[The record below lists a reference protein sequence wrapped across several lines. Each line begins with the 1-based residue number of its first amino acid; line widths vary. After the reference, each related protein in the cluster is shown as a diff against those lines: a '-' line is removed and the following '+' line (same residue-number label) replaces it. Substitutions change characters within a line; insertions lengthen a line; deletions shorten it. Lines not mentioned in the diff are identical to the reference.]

1 MPTLSDYQSHP
12 DWAKLTPEQK
22 VKVADI
28 TFDKSYAK
36 HADWQKMNDAQRQE
50 AKQSYY
56 RQNSIEPIAPPN
68 EFIKS
73 AVNKWQEQSSGGIVD
88 TEEGTDWAGNL
99 VGALAGGATNVGTG
113 ALIGAGIGSIVPVIG
128 TAIGA
133 TVGGTIG
140 AVAGGFG
147 QSLRET
153 QNAGKPF
160 SELTAGDYGRAII
173 EGGINAVPVAGVGGK
188 ALTRLATGALFDAGL
203 NAGASVAGQAIQKGE
218 VDGMEVL
225 QQGAFG
231 AGGHLAGGIIQQ
243 QLGKRMAKAE
253 AQAQAEQALQGVD
266 ASQVGVLPEGM
277 APPQA
282 DLSEIL
288 PYDDTPF
295 DVNAFTQDRTTQVQ
309 TDLQAKIQEAV
320 SLKAQGGHNQA
331 KLIRTSLSKEM
342 NTLAKNGDPLAS
354 TYAQALDE
362 IDNQAKA
369 LKQKKNA
376 PLDET
381 AVLPEGSFDP
391 NTAELGE
398 TRIDPN
404 TGETVYYGGKITNEA
419 EAPDLPDPFFLEEL
433 QRRDKVKTLEP
444 IGTPVK
450 PKFLKG
456 DFSKVTLK
464 DIEDVLS
471 DQLHEKSNVGQAYAV
486 DTLQSLGFKVDRLKL
501 NAKGTESRAGENYRV
516 KVAGKNV
523 VFKGQDPFS
532 TVINRL
538 NKEHGVNITGSI
550 ARRISKAKN
559 FDILNELVVM
569 NGDDLDLKYSEQ
581 QGTQSQAFQ
590 ALQEKLA
597 GNQMANMDYPTNKA
611 FAIQE
616 AKTQE
621 LLNDL
626 DKVNTPRE
634 FEAVQSRYQDV
645 LNNSIYPEYTQE
657 IITPKLEEAQ
667 VLLEGFTPLNQAKQ
681 DQLKARL
688 ERDLNQ
694 AQTPEDIARVAEE
707 LYSDG
712 TMQALIDEDS
722 FYESLGTKLQEAEE
736 RLNNPVRSTNEEDL
750 IFNEVE
756 NEAKLALEKKPN
768 LKNGDLGHP
777 LNKSIFTEFTELQ
790 KKLANNPVLEKT
802 ITQEYG
808 LIKENNPYHFQE
820 PVSFKDFVAQNPQ
833 LEGMSK
839 AIKNAEYQAFLESVE
854 TPDMLVSNAKAELWG
869 YKQKNRIAQLLENS
883 TNQKNELIKA
893 SSSDFIPSSQ
903 NTVRLDE
910 AGNPIEVSEVYRSK
924 SKGAKE
930 GSQSKSKYYTF
941 KTDVITD
948 GGVIGFKD
956 NNLLVNFDEN
966 GDFNNMSSL
975 FSTSTPK
982 NEVAVSDHLYG
993 NRNLL
998 NGKFLKTKS
1007 VDVVGDL
1014 TPEILENGM
1023 FFKLKE
1029 DRWLGR
1035 DGNLYFLKKMPS
1047 ETEIK
1052 NYITS
1057 EAYSQD
1063 LDFVNQKNK
1072 ELSLILNE
1080 NTQVPTSAEIAQVAM
1095 PETPS
1100 AKPSPTVT
1108 ARNVDDLTKVGKA
1121 YFGLNDEQAKAQA
1134 VVSDL
1139 IIQKIAERKGVSVKD
1154 AYDSI
1159 GFKKSN
1165 VSDLKEGA
1173 MFQDAGNILNDL
1185 NPTGGLFTDYT
1196 PESRTIAKL
1205 GENITTLANTAG
1217 KNPNDFVTIYRG
1229 SNLQSKINNG
1239 DFVTTNKQLAQDYA
1253 GGGKVLSEKVRY
1265 GDILDDTS
1273 EPLGE
1278 EYILRKGA
1286 FEEINNPDIRFQSQ
1300 KGAMETLENGK
1311 SVIHALTDP
1320 DVSTP
1325 LHEIAHVYEGVL
1337 TDSERTA
1344 ILDWAGHK
1352 DWQTDT
1358 SERFA
1363 RGFEKYLS
1371 EGKAP
1376 NKSLEG
1382 VFESFKTWLLDIYKG
1397 ITGSDIDLQLNTKM
1411 RAIYDEMLTP
1421 SKLDDA
1427 LPPQKGGAEIAS
1439 SGKGSPQARLDG
1451 KAQEIGFKNIK
1462 HLMQGYRAIGG
1473 DLTPAKVS
1481 KVLAE
1486 KPELQAVYDAFKP
1499 LTGKTDANGVP
1510 KYAEEIEFQQSLL
1523 EIARTPDKA
1532 LDYENG
1538 TGRQQPLKQLIEK
1551 APQDWNRGEAVKTTA
1566 GYDLLTPLAKKR
1578 FELVDR
1584 LMKQYKSM
1592 DVEIATEGGMSGKGG
1607 ATNAIDA
1614 KKRQN
1619 ITPISWAIHNDQIA
1633 VNAYNGDGHFA
1644 KYYLDLDERLVRE
1657 GKEASRFLSDP
1668 VESTAPEFVGTYPNV
1683 YRDAIPFLLE
1693 DVLNRKPRQEGILT
1707 SEARDLLS
1715 TARAFK
1721 SKLDKEQQ
1729 LQIKY
1734 GANVEDL
1741 KKIGHE
1747 LRKLGTPENV
1757 VKLTDAII
1765 NKAGNKKKL
1774 TQNDIIAIKKTL
1786 EKDPSLK
1793 ALKGMC
1799 DLFKLST
1806 ANLK

>member
-1 MPTLSDYQSHP
+1 MALTWQEVAKTKQFRDLSVEDKQVASNQYFQQVVMPKLGKQHDIKNPSILARAYTQFQEEAVNPTL
-12 DWAKLTPEQK
+12 
-22 VKVADI
+22 V
-28 TFDKSYAK
+28 
-36 HADWQKMNDAQRQE
+36 
-50 AKQSYY
+50 
-56 RQNSIEPIAPPN
+56 APPN

-188 ALTRLATGALFDAGL
+188 ALTKLATGALFDAGL
-203 NAGASVAGQAIQKGE
+203 NAGASVVGQAIQKGE

-253 AQAQAEQALQGVD
+253 AQAQAEQALQGMD

-277 APPQA
+277 AQPQA
-282 DLSEIL
+282 DLSEVL

-309 TDLQAKIQEAV
+309 TDLQAKVQEAV

-381 AVLPEGSFDP
+381 AVLPEESFDP

-444 IGTPVK
+444 IGTPIK

-456 DFSKVTLK
+456 DFEKVTLK

-471 DQLHEKSNVGQAYAV
+471 DQLAPSSNVGQAYAV
-486 DTLQSLGFKVDRLKL
+486 DTLKSLGFKVDRLKL

-559 FDILNELVVM
+559 FDILNELVLM

-597 GNQMANMDYPTNKA
+597 GNQMANIDYPTNKA

-645 LNNSIYPEYTQE
+645 INNSIYPEYTQE

-712 TMQALIDEDS
+712 TMQKLIDEDS

-736 RLNNPVRSTNEEDL
+736 RLNNPSRAEIAE
-750 IFNEVE
+750 I
-756 NEAKLALEKKPN
+756 EA
-768 LKNGDLGHP
+768 
-777 LNKSIFTEFTELQ
+777 
-790 KKLANNPVLEKT
+790 
-802 ITQEYG
+802 
-808 LIKENNPYHFQE
+808 
-820 PVSFKDFVAQNPQ
+820 
-833 LEGMSK
+833 
-839 AIKNAEYQAFLESVE
+839 
-854 TPDMLVSNAKAELWG
+854 
-869 YKQKNRIAQLLENS
+869 
-883 TNQKNELIKA
+883 
-893 SSSDFIPSSQ
+893 
-903 NTVRLDE
+903 
-910 AGNPIEVSEVYRSK
+910 
-924 SKGAKE
+924 
-930 GSQSKSKYYTF
+930 
-941 KTDVITD
+941 
-948 GGVIGFKD
+948 
-956 NNLLVNFDEN
+956 
-966 GDFNNMSSL
+966 
-975 FSTSTPK
+975 
-982 NEVAVSDHLYG
+982 
-993 NRNLL
+993 
-998 NGKFLKTKS
+998 
-1007 VDVVGDL
+1007 
-1014 TPEILENGM
+1014 
-1023 FFKLKE
+1023 
-1029 DRWLGR
+1029 
-1035 DGNLYFLKKMPS
+1035 
-1047 ETEIK
+1047 
-1052 NYITS
+1052 
-1057 EAYSQD
+1057 
-1063 LDFVNQKNK
+1063 
-1072 ELSLILNE
+1072 
-1080 NTQVPTSAEIAQVAM
+1080 PTSAENAQVEPKGMYSPVKVIKGFNDDGSFQTEYLQGVREVEYMSNEQALPLIKKAM
-1095 PETPS
+1095 EKQGVTDFEGLEVKRIANEREVPYLIHKEDLQITKKPTPETPS
-1100 AKPSPTVT
+1100 AKPSPT
-1108 ARNVDDLTKVGKA
+1108 A
-1121 YFGLNDEQAKAQA
+1121 
-1134 VVSDL
+1134 
-1139 IIQKIAERKGVSVKD
+1139 
-1154 AYDSI
+1154 
-1159 GFKKSN
+1159 
-1165 VSDLKEGA
+1165 
-1173 MFQDAGNILNDL
+1173 
-1185 NPTGGLFTDYT
+1185 
-1196 PESRTIAKL
+1196 
-1205 GENITTLANTAG
+1205 
-1217 KNPNDFVTIYRG
+1217 
-1229 SNLQSKINNG
+1229 
-1239 DFVTTNKQLAQDYA
+1239 
-1253 GGGKVLSEKVRY
+1253 
-1265 GDILDDTS
+1265 
-1273 EPLGE
+1273 
-1278 EYILRKGA
+1278 
-1286 FEEINNPDIRFQSQ
+1286 
-1300 KGAMETLENGK
+1300 
-1311 SVIHALTDP
+1311 
-1320 DVSTP
+1320 
-1325 LHEIAHVYEGVL
+1325 
-1337 TDSERTA
+1337 
-1344 ILDWAGHK
+1344 
-1352 DWQTDT
+1352 
-1358 SERFA
+1358 
-1363 RGFEKYLS
+1363 
-1371 EGKAP
+1371 
-1376 NKSLEG
+1376 
-1382 VFESFKTWLLDIYKG
+1382 
-1397 ITGSDIDLQLNTKM
+1397 
-1411 RAIYDEMLTP
+1411 
-1421 SKLDDA
+1421 LDDA
-1427 LPPQKGGAEIAS
+1427 LPPQKGGAETAS
-1439 SGKGSPQARLDG
+1439 SGAGSPQARLDG

-1462 HLMQGYRAIGG
+1462 HLMQGYKALGG
-1473 DLTPAKVS
+1473 DLTKAKVD

-1523 EIARTPDKA
+1523 EIARTPHEA
-1532 LDYENG
+1532 LDYKNG
-1538 TGRQQPLKQLIEK
+1538 IGRQQPLKQLQEK
-1551 APQDWNRGEAVKTTA
+1551 NPEGYLSGEDIVKTPEFEMLSNQDKNRVLQTIW
-1566 GYDLLTPLAKKR
+1566 LT
-1578 FELVDR
+1578 
-1584 LMKQYKSM
+1584 KQYKSM
-1592 DVEIATEGGMSGKGG
+1592 DVDIATEGGMSGKGG
-1607 ATNAIDA
+1607 ATNAIDG

-1619 ITPISWAIHNDQIA
+1619 ITPISFALHNGQIA

-1644 KYYLDLDERLVRE
+1644 KYYINLDERLVRE

-1668 VESTAPEFVGTYPNV
+1668 IESTAPEFVGTYPNV

-1729 LQIKY
+1729 LQLKY
-1734 GANVEDL
+1734 GANVADL